1 MKRQIRKVFRT
12 EKMQRL
18 AQEVVDRI
26 DYSAEEL
33 SDSLV
38 EALDAAVTWNEDK
51 WAVIAYYSLP
61 ESPLPYDK
69 AACRFLEDLTN
80 CI

>member
-12 EKMQRL
+12 ERMQKL
-18 AQEVVDRI
+18 AQEVVDRV
-26 DYSAEEL
+26 DYTAKEL

-38 EALDAAVTWNEDK
+38 EALDAAITWNEDK

-61 ESPLPYDK
+61 ENPLPYDR

>member
-80 CI
+80 CV

>member
-1 MKRQIRKVFRT
+1 MNRRIIKVFRT
-12 EKMQRL
+12 EKMQKL
-18 AQEVVDRI
+18 AQEVVDRV
-26 DYSAEEL
+26 DYSAKEL

-38 EALDAAVTWNEDK
+38 EALDAAIIWNEDK

-61 ESPLPYDK
+61 ENPLPYDK
-69 AACRFLEDLTN
+69 AACRFLADLTN

>member
-12 EKMQRL
+12 ERMQEL

>member
-51 WAVIAYYSLP
+51 WAVVAYYSLP
-61 ESPLPYDK
+61 EKPLPYDK
-69 AACRFLEDLTN
+69 AACRFLEDLTD
-80 CI
+80 CV

>member
-38 EALDAAVTWNEDK
+38 EALNAAVTWNEDK
-51 WAVIAYYSLP
+51 WAVVAYYSLP

-80 CI
+80 CV

>member
-1 MKRQIRKVFRT
+1 MKRQIRKVFHT
-12 EKMQRL
+12 ERMQEL

>member
-51 WAVIAYYSLP
+51 WAVVAYYSLP

-80 CI
+80 CV

>member
-12 EKMQRL
+12 ERMQEL

-51 WAVIAYYSLP
+51 WAVVAYYSLP

-80 CI
+80 CV